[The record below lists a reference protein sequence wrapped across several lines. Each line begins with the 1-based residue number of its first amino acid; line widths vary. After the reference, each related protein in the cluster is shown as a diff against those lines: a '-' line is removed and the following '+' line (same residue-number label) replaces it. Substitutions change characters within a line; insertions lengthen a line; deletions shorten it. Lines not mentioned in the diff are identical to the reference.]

1 MVFVPTIETLSA
13 FGTRSRVLFE
23 RVRHSLARHPNI
35 ALKKPGIEDRFG
47 TGLRNWK
54 DTAMTSIAL
63 GRLQA
68 TPARSSRAGGPDL
81 SESGRSGDRTGRT
94 RTRTRLTR
102 RGRVVL
108 TALVVLPLLAGGGA
122 LAASSGAFA
131 GIQGQSASSFRYL
144 TVQPGES
151 LWSIAQRVAP
161 RSDPRDVIA
170 AFVDLNGLSSGMVQA
185 GQRLAVP
192 QQFDGAAR

>member
-1 MVFVPTIETLSA
+1 MVFVPTIETLST
-13 FGTRSRVLFE
+13 FRVGSSIVFE
-23 RVRHSLARHPNI
+23 RVRYSLGRVPNI

-47 TGLRNWK
+47 TRLRNWK
-54 DTAMTSIAL
+54 DMVMTSIAL
-63 GRLQA
+63 GQLQA
-68 TPARSSRAGGPDL
+68 TPARSARAGRPGLP
-81 SESGRSGDRTGRT
+81 ESGRGGVRTGRI
-94 RTRTRLTR
+94 RTRLTR
-102 RGRVVL
+102 RGRVVV
-108 TALVVLPLLAGGGA
+108 TVLVVLPLLVGGGA
-122 LAASSGAFA
+122 LAASGGAFA

-185 GQRLAVP
+185 GERLAVP
-192 QQFDGAAR
+192 HQFDSAAR